1 MGGSNADQGGEI
13 RERIAAVDLPAGWQY
28 DPNWTWGAV
37 DAVVYHESLFEVLD
51 GTDEE
56 SYVIEIR
63 ESELLLRRIRRN
75 DDNDVVDQ
83 LDRTNETD
91 DLESLLEAA
100 EV

>member
-1 MGGSNADQGGEI
+1 MDGSNTEQGSEVG
-13 RERIAAVDLPAGWQY
+13 ERIAAADLPTGWQY

-37 DAVVYHESLFEVLD
+37 DAVVYHESLFGVLD

-56 SYVIEIR
+56 SYVVEIR
-63 ESELLLRRIRRN
+63 ESELLLRRIRRD

-83 LDRTNETD
+83 LERTNETD

-100 EV
+100 EE